1 MCSHTPI
8 GSSLYAHSHSTGER
22 REAEGYTDGS
32 HDFTYKS
39 AGMQLK
45 TGADREQ
52 NEELLAGGGTA
63 LRSGSIFRY
72 SLRETPAVCTRSIL
86 HTHSKTLAELYCA
99 FFVHSRNVSV

>member
-1 MCSHTPI
+1 MFSHTPI
-8 GSSLYAHSHSTGER
+8 GSSLYAHSHYTGER

-39 AGMQLK
+39 AGMQLE

-63 LRSGSIFRY
+63 PRSDSIFFDFAERNACRLYLEY
-72 SLRETPAVCTRSIL
+72 SP
-86 HTHSKTLAELYCA
+86 YA
-99 FFVHSRNVSV
+99 FKNTG